1 MPQVFKTKRIDNIS
15 KYKSTNKIEKTE
27 KMIAGYQEAKC
38 LWNVLSQSKQKL
50 AANDYN
56 KLKQKVRFFS

>member
-15 KYKSTNKIEKTE
+15 KYKSTNKIEKTDE
-27 KMIAGYQEAKC
+27 MIAGYQEAKC

-50 AANDYN
+50 AANGYN
-56 KLKQKVRFFS
+56 KLKQKV

>member
-27 KMIAGYQEAKC
+27 EMIAGYQEAKC

-50 AANDYN
+50 AVNDYN
-56 KLKQKVRFFS
+56 KLKQKV

>member
-1 MPQVFKTKRIDNIS
+1 MPQVFKTKRIENIS

-27 KMIAGYQEAKC
+27 EMIAGYQGAEC

-50 AANDYN
+50 AANGHN
-56 KLKQKVRFFS
+56 KPKQRV